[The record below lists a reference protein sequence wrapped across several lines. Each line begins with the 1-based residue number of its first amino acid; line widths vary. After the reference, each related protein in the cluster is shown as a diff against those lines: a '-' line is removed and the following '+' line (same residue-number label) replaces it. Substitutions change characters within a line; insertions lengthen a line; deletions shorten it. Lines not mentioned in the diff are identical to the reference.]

1 MSGIKNGGYS
11 KYRFGAT
18 DSPATLTWLELQADV
33 DDKTT
38 VRPSSA
44 YSSIPQRYRED
55 RNPFN
60 SLGDIALALTSEI
73 PLPASLGEYQRSV
86 QNGGFDTPRSIADA
100 GVRVSERSERALRG
114 YQEVDTNNVE

>member
-1 MSGIKNGGYS
+1 MKNGGYL

-18 DSPATLTWLELQADV
+18 DSPATLTWLELQANIDN
-33 DDKTT
+33 KTT

-44 YSSIPQRYRED
+44 HSSIPQRYRED

-73 PLPASLGEYQRSV
+73 PLPASLEEYQQSMK
-86 QNGGFDTPRSIADA
+86 NGGFDSPRSIADA
-100 GVRVSERSERALRG
+100 GVRVS
-114 YQEVDTNNVE
+114 T

>member
-1 MSGIKNGGYS
+1 MRAVSGTKSGGYS

-33 DDKTT
+33 DDVDSGDKKAA
-38 VRPSSA
+38 RPSSVH
-44 YSSIPQRYRED
+44 YSIPGRYRED

-73 PLPASLGEYQRSV
+73 PLPASLDEYQRSV
-86 QNGGFDTPRSIADA
+86 QNGGFDTPRGIADA
-100 GVRVSERSERALRG
+100 GVQVSERDE
-114 YQEVDTNNVE
+114 